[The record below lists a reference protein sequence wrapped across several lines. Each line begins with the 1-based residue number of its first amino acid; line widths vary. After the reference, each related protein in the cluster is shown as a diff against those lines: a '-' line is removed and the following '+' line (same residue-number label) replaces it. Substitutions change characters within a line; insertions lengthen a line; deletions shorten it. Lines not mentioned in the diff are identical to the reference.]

1 MWRTAVSD
9 EQPAPRRDPRDET
22 IQRALANAMS
32 PEGRADA
39 RRLIA
44 ECGSPVVAAREVFL
58 AYAEAAEASDTR
70 YTIACQAGCWFC
82 CVTPVAA
89 TVFEAAM
96 VLSAVL
102 TLPEEQQQRIRERLD
117 ARIAAQDTALTE
129 APNTRVRFLQRCP
142 LLNESGECSVYEA
155 RPLACRSL
163 LSGDAERCRRHFLEN
178 DSGDPQETFTLTN
191 NAALVGVPQL
201 MVTLNEGRLDHYP
214 SYELGSTLH
223 KLWAD
228 PASFA
233 AWQRGARFSSN
244 GSPRMAEGQEIFPAP
259 DDLPLGPPE

>member
-1 MWRTAVSD
+1 MTE
-9 EQPAPRRDPRDET
+9 EQPAPRHDPRDET
-22 IQRALANAMS
+22 IQRALASAIS
-32 PEGRADA
+32 PAGRADA

-70 YTIACQAGCWFC
+70 YTVACQAGCWFC

-102 TLPEEQQQRIRERLD
+102 TLPEQQQQMIRERLEL
-117 ARIAAQDTALTE
+117 RVAAQDAALAK
-129 APNTRVRFLQRCP
+129 APGSRATFLQRCP
-142 LLNESGECSVYEA
+142 LLDDSGECSVYEA

-163 LSGDAERCRRHFLEN
+163 LSRDAERCRRHFLEN
-178 DSGDPQETFTLTN
+178 DPGDPHEPFTLTN

-201 MVTLNEGRLDHYP
+201 MVMLSEGQLDSYP
-214 SYELGSTLH
+214 SYELSSTLH
-223 KLWAD
+223 KLWAE

-233 AWQRGARFSSN
+233 AWQGGARIARN
-244 GSPRMAEGQEIFPAP
+244 GSPRLAEDQEIFPAP
-259 DDLPLGPPE
+259 DDLPLGLPE